1 VLCAGVFGTPQ
12 ILTLSGIGPAESLE
26 ELNIEPV
33 FVNDAVG
40 QNLHDHPWVPIVSL
54 IEPTPFDG
62 IRNHLKWT
70 TEAAREIDVVD
81 DVVSLTAVMN
91 PAVLNIPGEAGSAEA
106 WLLVNVLGKPQSTG
120 YLKVVSTD
128 PQEQPEIH
136 SNYLGDPI
144 DMARMKEAVR
154 LMYSIATTEP
164 VKSEI
169 REVLQP
175 PADALADDAT
185 LEAWLHQTVTTTYH
199 ATSTCRMGN
208 SVDDGSVVDQRLAVH
223 GVQNL
228 WIGDASV
235 MPRVTTGLTNLTVH
249 MIGERLADWLSTH

>member
-1 VLCAGVFGTPQ
+1 
-12 ILTLSGIGPAESLE
+12 
-26 ELNIEPV
+26 LNIERV

-40 QNLHDHPWVPIVSL
+40 QNLYDHPWVPIISL

-70 TEAAREIDVVD
+70 TQCAREIGLVD

-91 PAVLNIPGEAGSAEA
+91 PAVLNIPGEGGSAEA

-128 PQEQPEIH
+128 PHVQPEIH
-136 SNYLGDPI
+136 SNYLGDAI
-144 DMARMKEAVR
+144 DMARLKEAVR

-164 VKSEI
+164 VKSKI
-169 REVLQP
+169 RQVLQP
-175 PADALADDAT
+175 PAEAVADDPA
-185 LEAWLHQTVTTTYH
+185 LERWLRQTVTTTHH
-199 ATSTCRMGN
+199 ATSTCCMGN
-208 SVDDGSVVDQRLAVH
+208 SAENGSVVDQRLAVH

-228 WIGDASV
+228 WVDDASV
-235 MPRVTTGLTNLTVH
+235 MPRVTTGLTNITVH
-249 MIGERLADWLSTH
+249 MIGERLADWLSKP